1 MISVFFLAFSRYMR
15 KPIFYSSLLAS
26 LALVS
31 CTTIMENLPG
41 VYKLDIQQGNIID
54 QEMINQLRPGM
65 SKRQV
70 LYVLG
75 SPMLVDVF
83 HQQRWDY
90 IQSEQKDDAP
100 RMEKRISLYFEGDN
114 LTGVQGDFRPSSK
127 PPERISHET
136 TLELPKR
143 NLEKTLWE
151 KITSLFGMDTDESD
165 AIEIKKPS
173 SGSDDALD
181 DPLSSSSNPN

>member
-1 MISVFFLAFSRYMR
+1 MTLT
-15 KPIFYSSLLAS
+15 
-26 LALVS
+26 S
-31 CTTIMENLPG
+31 CTAMMESLPG
-41 VYKLDIQQGNIID
+41 VYKLDIQQGNIIN
-54 QEMINQLRPGM
+54 QEMIDQLRPDM
-65 SKRQV
+65 TKRQV
-70 LYVLG
+70 LYVMG

-90 IQSEQKDDAP
+90 IYSEQEDDDP
-100 RMEKRISLYFEGDN
+100 RMQKRITLYFEGDN
-114 LTGVQGDFRPSSK
+114 LIGVQGDFRPSSK

-151 KITSLFGMDTDESD
+151 KITGLFGFETVDDDGLAIDRTRDSD
-165 AIEIKKPS
+165 AS
-173 SGSDDALD
+173 D

>member
-1 MISVFFLAFSRYMR
+1 MR
-15 KPIFYSSLLAS
+15 KSIFYSSILAS
-26 LALVS
+26 LTLAS
-31 CTTIMENLPG
+31 CTSIMENLPG

-54 QEMINQLRPGM
+54 QEMIDQLRPGM

-70 LYVLG
+70 LYVIG

-90 IQSEQKDDAP
+90 INSEQEGGSP
-100 RMEKRISLYFEGDN
+100 RLQKRISLYFEGDN

-127 PPERISHET
+127 PLERISHET

-143 NLEKTLWE
+143 NLEKTLWG
-151 KITSLFGMDTDESD
+151 KISSLFNMDPETDD
-165 AIEIKKPS
+165 GLVKTRPS
-173 SGSDDALD
+173 SGGNRD
-181 DPLSSSSNPN
+181 DPLSSSSSPN